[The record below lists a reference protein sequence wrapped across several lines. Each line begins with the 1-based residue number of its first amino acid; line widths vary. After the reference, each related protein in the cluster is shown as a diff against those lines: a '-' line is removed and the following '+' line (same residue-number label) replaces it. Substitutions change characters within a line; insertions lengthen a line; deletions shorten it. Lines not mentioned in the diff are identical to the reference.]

1 MKTILTP
8 IDFSDATDAVI
19 GASVRLATATEAELV
34 LLHVVTP
41 PVVAS
46 EYGLVMENVSE
57 IIAAAEKASAKKL
70 ETLIKEVSGQG
81 LKVRS
86 LQIISSPVESILTA
100 AEAEQ
105 ADYIVMGSHGHSA
118 LYDLIV
124 GSTTHG
130 VLDKAPCPV
139 VIVPPAKS

>member
-8 IDFSDATDAVI
+8 IDFSDASDAVI
-19 GASVRLATATEAELV
+19 EASVQLATATAAELV

-46 EYGLVMENVSE
+46 EYGLIMENVSE
-57 IIAAAEKASAKKL
+57 IVAAAEKASAKKL
-70 ETLIKEVSGQG
+70 EALVAK
-81 LKVRS
+81 LAARDLPVRS
-86 LQIISSPVESILTA
+86 LQFVSTPVESILTA
-100 AEAEQ
+100 AKEEQ
-105 ADYIVMGSHGHSA
+105 AGYIVMGSHGHSA

-139 VIVPPAKS
+139 LIVPPAKS